1 MFDHLTDPALVDL
14 RARMRRYVEE
24 ELVPLERE
32 LGLDAEAPWPREV
45 LQGVWRRSS
54 ELGFYQACR
63 WRWAGRA

>member
-32 LGLDAEAPWPREV
+32 LGRTPRRPPREV

-54 ELGFYQACR
+54 ELGFYQPACR